1 MRGLSAVNQA
11 LPTIFVQIAAY
22 RDPDL
27 PATLHNL
34 LARAAHPERL
44 HFGICLQLDA
54 SDPLSWREQAFPD
67 HAHLQVRHVAAAD
80 SRGACWARSEAQTFY
95 QEEDLLLQ
103 IDSHMRAVEHWDEVL
118 IETWTE
124 CSDPNAVLSV
134 YPNGFEPPETLQM
147 GTLPVMAA
155 AGFDDYGI
163 LKFQGISRYQWPEQQ
178 PERPILGAFIAGGFL
193 FGPGR
198 IVKDV
203 PYDPS
208 LYFYGE
214 EVSMSARLWTH
225 GYNIYCPNRHALF
238 HLYKRSAASG
248 EQATT
253 HWSDHS
259 DWFKLNRRSLVRVHT
274 LLASLE
280 VAPTSLTPTTE
291 DVDDLNEYWLGN
303 IRSLKQYQ
311 DWTGVDF
318 LAQTISESA
327 AKGVFT
333 PAEHISR

>member
-1 MRGLSAVNQA
+1 
-11 LPTIFVQIAAY
+11 
-22 RDPDL
+22 
-27 PATLHNL
+27 
-34 LARAAHPERL
+34 
-44 HFGICLQLDA
+44 
-54 SDPLSWREQAFPD
+54 
-67 HAHLQVRHVAAAD
+67 
-80 SRGACWARSEAQTFY
+80 
-95 QEEDLLLQ
+95 
-103 IDSHMRAVEHWDEVL
+103 
-118 IETWTE
+118 
-124 CSDPNAVLSV
+124 
-134 YPNGFEPPETLQM
+134 
-147 GTLPVMAA
+147 
-155 AGFDDYGI
+155 
-163 LKFQGISRYQWPEQQ
+163 
-178 PERPILGAFIAGGFL
+178 
-193 FGPGR
+193 
-198 IVKDV
+198 
-203 PYDPS
+203 
-208 LYFYGE
+208 
-214 EVSMSARLWTH
+214 MSARLWTH

-291 DVDDLNEYWLGN
+291 DANDLNEYWLGN

>member
-1 MRGLSAVNQA
+1 MSHAQH
-11 LPTIFVQIAAY
+11 TIFVQIAAY

-34 LARAAHPERL
+34 LTRAAHPERL

-54 SDPLSWREQAFPD
+54 SDPLDWREPSFPD
-67 HAHLQVRHVAAAD
+67 HTHLKVKHVAAAD
-80 SRGACWARSEAQTFY
+80 SRGACWARSQAQGFY
-95 QEEDLLLQ
+95 DGEDVLLQ
-103 IDSHMRAVEHWDEVL
+103 IDSHMRAVEHWDDVL
-118 IETWTE
+118 IETWME

-147 GTLPVMAA
+147 GTLPVMAG

-163 LKFQGISRYQWPEQQ
+163 LKFKGISRYQWPDQQ
-178 PERPILGAFIAGGFL
+178 PENPILGAFIAGGFL
-193 FGPGR
+193 CGPGR

-225 GYNIYCPNRHALF
+225 GYNIYSPNRHALF
-238 HLYKRSAASG
+238 HLYKRAEASG
-248 EQATT
+248 GRATT

-274 LLASLE
+274 LLGSLE
-280 VAPTSLTPTTE
+280 NAPTSLKPTIE

-303 IRSLKQYQ
+303 TRSLKQFK

-318 LAQTISESA
+318 LAQTISKSA
-327 AKGVFT
+327 SQGVFSFT
-333 PAEHISR
+333 KQISR